1 MNGLSPFIRKVFA
14 SGLFA
19 LSLFSEV
26 SVAVDSEVPAILNPG
41 FESGWAG
48 WVVGESSDAGAAISD
63 TANGGSKS
71 AKLSEKS
78 SYVAQVVQVKSDTSY
93 QLRAFIRGTGN
104 LGAKV
109 GSEIFFEQ
117 QNSKSND
124 WRQLSVNFHSG
135 THRAVTLFGGFAGR
149 EVRFDDFALLEASG
163 DGQVADSGIK
173 FLSSS
178 SGGYGLSPDLAPG
191 KNFDLADW
199 YLNTPDDRDGD
210 NKSDRF
216 SESDLVKGFSDPR
229 YFYTGPDGGLVMRAT
244 IDGAKTSTN
253 TRFVRTELREML
265 RRGNRSI
272 KTKLDDGSPNKNNWV
287 FSSAPKRAQS
297 EAGAVDGILKAT
309 LAVNHVTTTG
319 SESQVGR
326 VVIGQIHAAKD
337 EPIRLYYRKLPGH
350 SKGSIYAAHEVSK
363 GDDIYA
369 DLIGS
374 RASNARD
381 PQDGI
386 ALDEKF
392 SYAIDAKGH
401 QLRVSIF
408 QEGSLRAK
416 HSFDLTDS
424 GYGVAKEYMY
434 FKAGVYNQNNS
445 GDPQDYVQA
454 TFYQLDNQ
462 HGDNR

>member
-1 MNGLSPFIRKVFA
+1 MNGLSPFIRLVCM

-19 LSLFSEV
+19 LSLFAED
-26 SVAVDSEVPAILNPG
+26 SVAVDAEVPAVLNPG
-41 FESGWAG
+41 FESGWVG
-48 WVVGESSDAGAAISD
+48 WVDGDPSGTGTAISD
-63 TANGGSKS
+63 IANGGLKS

-78 SYVAQVVQVKSDTSY
+78 SYVAQVVNVKPDTSY
-93 QLRAFIRGTGN
+93 QLSAFVCGTGN
-104 LGAKV
+104 LGVKV

-117 QNSKSND
+117 QSYKSND
-124 WRQLSVNFHSG
+124 WLQLSVNFNSG
-135 THRAVTLFGGFAGR
+135 THRAVTIFGGFAGR
-149 EVRFDDFALLEASG
+149 EVRFDDFTLLKAS
-163 DGQVADSGIK
+163 DSNKVAGSGTK

-191 KNFDLADW
+191 QNFDLADW

-216 SESDLVKGFSDPR
+216 SESDLAKGFSDPR
-229 YFYTGPDGGLVMRAT
+229 YFYTGPDGGLVMRST
-244 IDGAKTSTN
+244 IDGAKTSKN
-253 TRFVRTELREML
+253 TRFARTELREML

-272 KTKLDDGSPNKNNWV
+272 KTKLNDGSPNKNNWV
-287 FSSAPKRAQS
+287 FSSAPKRAQL
-297 EAGAVDGILKAT
+297 EAGTVDGILKAT

-319 SESQVGR
+319 TASQVGR

-350 SKGSIYAAHEVSK
+350 IKGSIYAAHEVSK

-374 RASNARD
+374 RASNAQD

-392 SYAIDAKGH
+392 SYVIDAKGH

-408 QEGSLRAK
+408 QEENLRAK

-454 TFYQLDNQ
+454 TFYQLDNE